1 MTVNDENKGGP
12 HYLYFTFSPVKWVG
26 NSGVVVCCER
36 RRLTRLK
43 TSMRT
48 PRKRSHM
55 GPTNYFPTEEAK
67 EQPPHPKFP
76 RSHALCYKLDK
87 LTSSEA
93 MALGV
98 SLS

>member
-1 MTVNDENKGGP
+1 MMRTKVGLVI
-12 HYLYFTFSPVKWVG
+12 YIAPVKWVG
-26 NSGVVVCCER
+26 NSGVVACCER
-36 RRLTRLK
+36 RRLTRLN
-43 TSMRT
+43 TSMQT
-48 PRKRSHM
+48 LRKRSKM

-67 EQPPHPKFP
+67 EQPPHSKFP

-93 MALGV
+93 MALVV